1 MKYTK
6 IKENSDA
13 TSSYICEVKDGW
25 KVSDL
30 INDIIVDMSIR
41 FGRISVIDKDGE
53 PHHIHFDKRSD
64 HLELKFSNILDP
76 DVTKTMDI
84 EIDKITADGG
94 YGYMMFVVNEKR
106 D

>member
-1 MKYTK
+1 MKCTK
-6 IKENSDA
+6 IKDHADA

-30 INDIIVDMSIR
+30 INDIIADMSIR
-41 FGRISVIDKDGE
+41 FGRISVMDRAGE
-53 PHHIHFDKRSD
+53 PHHLYFDKRDD

-76 DVTKTMDI
+76 DISKTFDI
-84 EIDKITADGG
+84 EIDSINADGG
-94 YGYMMFVVNEKR
+94 YGYMMFVAHERR